1 MLKTKYMVTVMEA
14 DAITLKVRVGKRFTI
29 TIPKEVREILGIREG
44 DELDLTI
51 INDSIVLRKSTT
63 LLDFIDRIKPRGS
76 VKVFLEERIREEEV
90 ENERVKELTQ

>member
-1 MLKTKYMVTVMEA
+1 MVTVMEA

-63 LLDFIDRIKPRGS
+63 LLDFIDRIEPRGS

>member
-14 DAITLKVRVGKRFTI
+14 DAITLKVRVDKRFTI

-63 LLDFIDRIKPRGS
+63 LLDFIDRIEPKGS
-76 VKVFLEERIREEEV
+76 VKVFLEERIRGEEV
-90 ENERVKELTQ
+90 ENERV

>member
-1 MLKTKYMVTVMEA
+1 MVTVMEA

-63 LLDFIDRIKPRGS
+63 LLDFIDRIEPKDS